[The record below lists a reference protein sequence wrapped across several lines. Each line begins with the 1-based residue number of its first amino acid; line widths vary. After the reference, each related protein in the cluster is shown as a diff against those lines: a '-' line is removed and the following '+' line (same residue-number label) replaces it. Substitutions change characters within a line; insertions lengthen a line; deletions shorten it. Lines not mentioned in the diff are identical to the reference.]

1 MTHGHLGADVD
12 PLELEKTYAEASVG
26 AKFAPGAARLREL
39 IDPTFYGFTEAD
51 LERDFHVD
59 VNQMGGI
66 LSRQKDWKLKDLVAA
81 LRTAYCGK
89 VGVEYMH
96 IPHKDQCNW
105 IRD

>member
-1 MTHGHLGADVD
+1 MQLIRAFMSHGHLDADVD
-12 PLELEKTYAEASVG
+12 PLELEKTYADVG
-26 AKFAPGAARLREL
+26 VGSKFAPGARLKEL
-39 IDPTFYGFTEAD
+39 IDPAFYGFSEED

-66 LSRQKDWKLKDLVAA
+66 LSRQKEWKLKDLVAA

-96 IPHKDQCNW
+96 IPHKD
-105 IRD
+105 

>member
-1 MTHGHLGADVD
+1 MTHGHLDADVD
-12 PLELEKTYAEASVG
+12 PLELEKTYANTG
-26 AKFAPGAARLREL
+26 ADHKFAPGARLKEL

-96 IPHKDQCNW
+96 IPHKD
-105 IRD
+105 